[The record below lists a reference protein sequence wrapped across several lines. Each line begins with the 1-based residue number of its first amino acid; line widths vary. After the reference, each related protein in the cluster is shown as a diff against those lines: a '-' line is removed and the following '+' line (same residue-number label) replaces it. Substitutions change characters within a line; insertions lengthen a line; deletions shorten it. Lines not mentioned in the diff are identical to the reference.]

1 MTYRLFDT
9 SVWIDFRNGIKS
21 GQTDLLTESL
31 KANKVCYC
39 PVIIQELL
47 QGIRIDRDFYQYE
60 EDFKGLKPLILDPYF
75 AASSAAQIY
84 RSIRKRG
91 VTIRKPNDCLIAFYA
106 IHFDLE
112 LCHNDI
118 DFDHIAVNTSLKIWK
133 PI

>member
-39 PVIIQELL
+39 PIIIQEFL

-60 EDFKGLKPLILDPYF
+60 EDFKGLNPLILDPYF